1 MEHRLSPYIYPQSG
15 ETRISTTSRTY
26 LQRQNRFFTVEST
39 EIRAVSVASRN
50 ATPSPSPWTQ
60 LSIFQPGFFNVRAL
74 VPASQVTP
82 SAFPPWRQHSAQGLL
97 PALQGREGT
106 HDSPPFPPSF
116 LSFTVQC
123 LPTERG
129 DKNPKPSSI
138 TARLRVQLATSIIL
152 RMTLVAQSRAR
163 CTSYYNTACK
173 KGKV

>member
-1 MEHRLSPYIYPQSG
+1 M
-15 ETRISTTSRTY
+15 
-26 LQRQNRFFTVEST
+26 EST
-39 EIRAVSVASRN
+39 GIRAVSVASRN
-50 ATPSPSPWTQ
+50 ATPSPSPWTH
-60 LSIFQPGFFNVRAL
+60 LPIFQPGFFNARAL

-116 LSFTVQC
+116 PSWAEQPSASQC
-123 LPTERG
+123 NVLPTERG